1 METKEQLHNLLNKY
15 LDRKCTKEEIRQLLK
30 HFELKQNETDLKAAI
45 LQYFEDATATKQ
57 HDERKEKLAL
67 QDVHSKLIVEIRKY
81 SLYSKIK
88 HLQWFKISAAA
99 AAILVLFSISIYFFL
114 NNQNNQ
120 PPVAQ
125 IIKKDIKPG
134 GNKAILTLANGQ
146 QIVLTDVKNGQLAQQ
161 ENLIIHKT
169 KDGLVVYSSSSAT
182 SQTGKAKSKG
192 AIAYNTISTPRG
204 GQYQVILPDGSH
216 VWLNAASSIKYPTT
230 FAGNIRKV
238 EITGEAY
245 FEVAHNAAKPFRV
258 SSNGQTVDVLGTHFN
273 INAYNDEQ
281 VIKTTLLEGS
291 VRVTANNN
299 IRVLKPGEQSRLAL
313 DGDLKVNEANLAE
326 AIAWKNGLFYF
337 ENTSLQN
344 VMHQLARWYNVE
356 IDYEGTIPNRTF
368 TGKIHRDVNV
378 SEVLEIL
385 KFTKVTF
392 KIESKKIVV
401 TP

>member
-125 IIKKDIKPG
+125 IINKDIKPG

-161 ENLIIHKT
+161 GNLIIHKT

-245 FEVAHNAAKPFRV
+245 FEVVHNAAKPFRV

-344 VMHQLARWYNVE
+344 VMRQLARWYEVE
-356 IDYEGTIPNRTF
+356 IDYEGKIPDRTF

-378 SEVLEIL
+378 SEVFEIL
-385 KFTKVTF
+385 KFTNVTF
-392 KIESKKIVV
+392 KIDGKKIVV